1 MTTRILAMVLL
12 IAVAGCSQVDT
23 AEWSEEVQ
31 LHDGSV
37 VVIDARA
44 TLGRYGF
51 PTAHRGGR
59 ISWELCFR
67 SQKAYWKSSA
77 AYKPVVFE
85 IVNGK
90 PYVVVPL
97 GDCVECKLHD
107 FPTFSAL
114 VYRWE
119 GNGWKRAA
127 PEELPATSTPNL
139 LSNVWSASD
148 SSRDASGH
156 YTLGEKRKRDRDSD
170 PVQRALVVERFKRQ
184 VRDTEKGMCPACKA
198 RGAEGMNLHGATAP
212 DFEGRPTSDH
222 WCQ

>member
-1 MTTRILAMVLL
+1 MTSRLLVIMLLAG
-12 IAVAGCSQVDT
+12 VAGCSRVDT

-37 VVIDARA
+37 VVLDARA
-44 TLGRYGF
+44 KRGSSGF
-51 PTAHRGGR
+51 PTAHRGGL

-67 SQKAYWKSSA
+67 PQKAYWKSSA
-77 AYKPVVFE
+77 AYKPIVFE

-97 GDCVECKLHD
+97 GDCVECKLHN

-119 GNGWKRAA
+119 GDGWKRAA
-127 PEELPATSTPNL
+127 PEELPTSSTPNL
-139 LSNVWSASD
+139 LSTIW
-148 SSRDASGH
+148 
-156 YTLGEKRKRDRDSD
+156 TDRDSSHDARGFYTLEMKRHRDWGND
-170 PVQRALVVERFKRQ
+170 PARRAKRVERFKRE
-184 VRDTEKGMCPACKA
+184 VRDPEKGMCPVCKA
-198 RGAEGMNLHGATAP
+198 GGSEGMNIHGATAP
-212 DFEGRPTSDH
+212 DFEGRPASDH